1 MIRRSKQPPSPPS
14 APRPELASTL
24 LERVLRGLA
33 SNLDATLPRV
43 LAGQDPE
50 AIHDMRVAIRKIRTL
65 LKAARPIFG
74 RFHADAVRAEYTVLH
89 RSTGSLRDE
98 EVFRETMTGLKL
110 QRPVPAAFLRMR
122 MRREAMLA
130 RRARQLVRS
139 GQVRR
144 AQSMLIGLLSLPV
157 LPRRDAVAHKFAQRT
172 TLRAHKRTLVQ
183 RDASTT
189 DVVALHDLRIA
200 FKELRYAAELLT
212 EALPPDLTVLAEPA
226 AKFQK
231 RLGEIHDCDM
241 ALSSVA
247 RARALGLPDKA
258 RLRRALLSL
267 RARKVQKYLGELGAS
282 ALALPPEATPEAAP
296 QPAAAPVQADG
307 GVGARKISTR

>member
-1 MIRRSKQPPSPPS
+1 MMRTSKQAPAPAPP
-14 APRPELASTL
+14 PRPEMASALLA
-24 LERVLRGLA
+24 RVLRGLA
-33 SNLDATLPRV
+33 TALDATLPRV
-43 LAGQDPE
+43 LEGKDPE

-74 RFHADAVRAEYTVLH
+74 RFHADAVRAEYTILH
-89 RSTGSLRDE
+89 RSTGTLRDE
-98 EVFRETMTGLKL
+98 EVFRETLTGLKL
-110 QRPVPAAFLRMR
+110 VRPVPAAFLRMR
-122 MRREAMLA
+122 KSREAMLG

-157 LPRRDAVAHKFAQRT
+157 LPRRDAVSHKFAQRT
-172 TLRAHKRTLVQ
+172 TLRAHKRTLAE
-183 RDASTT
+183 RDASTS

-200 FKELRYAAELLT
+200 FKELRYAAELLSA
-212 EALPPDLTVLAEPA
+212 ALPPDLTALAEPA
-226 AKFQK
+226 ARFQK

-247 RARALGLPDKA
+247 RARALTVPDKA

-267 RARKVQKYLGELGAS
+267 RARKVQKYLAELGAS
-282 ALALPPEATPEAAP
+282 AAQTIAEPEAA
-296 QPAAAPVQADG
+296 QVQADG